1 MKRWIY
7 SLVFSLVTMLSVAQV
22 QAYELPKP
30 KVIAVFFSA
39 EWCPACKQ
47 LAPALEAA
55 RKEGGFNTKD
65 ILFVKLDLTDKASVH
80 QSILL
85 SSALGIV
92 PFVQKQ
98 GGSTGYVALLGED
111 KTTELARFDRTA
123 TAADIVAVI
132 EKQLAANAAK

>member
-1 MKRWIY
+1 MKRWLY
-7 SLVFSLVTMLSVAQV
+7 SLVLGLVAVLSVAQAK
-22 QAYELPKP
+22 AYELPKP

-47 LAPALEAA
+47 LAPVLEEA

-65 ILFVKLDLTDKASVH
+65 ILFVKLDLTDKATIH

-85 SSALGIV
+85 ASALGIA

-98 GGSTGYVALLGED
+98 GSSTGYVALLGAD

-123 TAADIVAVI
+123 TAADIVAGI
-132 EKQLAANAAK
+132 EKQLAAGAGK